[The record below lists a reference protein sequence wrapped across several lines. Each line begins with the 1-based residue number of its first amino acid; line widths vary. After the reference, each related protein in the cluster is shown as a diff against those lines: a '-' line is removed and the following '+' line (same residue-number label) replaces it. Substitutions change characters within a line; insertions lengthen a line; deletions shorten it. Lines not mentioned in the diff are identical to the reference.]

1 MKELLLRGY
10 YLPEALRTEIT
21 SFSYSVHEF
30 PAQDT
35 IIRIEFPTVT
45 PVFLERVIAFL
56 KAHKTVLEQKSVEEI
71 ASILDAAS
79 ERWLDDRYSIKGAAV
94 EAISL
99 FTGFSPEMVRE
110 SIRVEHLS
118 SRKADLLRALRSELG
133 DSAFLDGF
141 HYSADRHCFSKATGP
156 DLTAAIF
163 SSNIPGL
170 PHLSI
175 MRSFLVKSPIIGKA
189 SREEPIFPPLYAETL
204 RDIDPAVGDCVA
216 ILSWRGGDETIEHI
230 VFQHSGVVIV
240 YGSEATCNSVSR
252 RVPPATR
259 VIPHSHRIG
268 FGAVGRDA
276 LSRAHARML
285 AERIAYDVSV
295 FDQFACISPQV
306 YFLEEGG
313 EVSPKEF
320 VAELASAMESLK
332 KTFPPAQLTI
342 EDAAVLR
349 HLQASCE
356 LRELAGEDVCIM
368 ADENLGWTILCEPL
382 HELIPSPLHR
392 FIRIIPLKD
401 LKHLAAYLEPLK
413 GYMQNAGLEV
423 AEERRP
429 ELFNLLARMGVSR
442 ICPAGKMPTPSMMW
456 HHDGLACIGEMV
468 RWTDAEMFDETSG
481 AFPAVAPDKP
491 GDG

>member
-10 YLPEALRTEIT
+10 YLPEELRKEIA
-21 SFSYSVHEF
+21 SFRYSVHEF
-30 PAQDT
+30 PEQDT
-35 IIRIEFPTVT
+35 VIRIEFPTVT
-45 PVFLERVIAFL
+45 PVFLERVIAWL
-56 KAHKTVLEQKSVEEI
+56 KARKAYLEQKSVEEI

-79 ERWLDDRYSIKGAAV
+79 ERWLDDRYPKKRAAV
-94 EAISL
+94 EAIAL
-99 FTGFSPEMVRE
+99 FTGFSPEMVTE
-110 SIRVEHLS
+110 SLRVEHLS
-118 SRKADLLRALRSELG
+118 SRKADLLSALRSELG
-133 DSAFLDGF
+133 DPAFLDGF
-141 HYSADRHCFSKATGP
+141 HYATDRRSYSKATGP

-204 RDIDPAVGDCVA
+204 RELDPGIGDCVA
-216 ILSWRGGDETIEHI
+216 ILSWRGGDETIEDI
-230 VFQHSGVVIV
+230 LFQHCGVVIV
-240 YGSEATCNSVSR
+240 YGSEATCNSVSK

-268 FGAVGRDA
+268 FGAVGKEA
-276 LSRAHARML
+276 LTWANAPAL
-285 AERIAYDVSV
+285 ADRIAYDVSV

-313 EVSPKEF
+313 EVSPQEF
-320 VAELASAMESLK
+320 VTILARAMKFLE

-349 HLQASCE
+349 HMHASCE
-356 LRELAGEDVCIM
+356 LRELVGANVCI
-368 ADENLGWTILCEPL
+368 AAGENLGWTIVCEPL
-382 HELIPSPLHR
+382 QELLPSPLHR
-392 FIRIIPLKD
+392 FIRLIPLR
-401 LKHLAAYLEPLK
+401 HLNDIAVYLEPLK

-423 AEERRP
+423 AEQRRT
-429 ELFNLLARMGVSR
+429 ELFNLLARLGVSR
-442 ICPAGKMPTPSMMW
+442 ICPAGKMPTPTMMW

-468 RWTDAEMFDETSG
+468 RWTDAELFDGS
-481 AFPAVAPDKP
+481 
-491 GDG
+491 